1 VLLRVVAA
9 ASPPTICP
17 SPSFPP
23 LATQQGFDVICYC
36 ANVGQYKEDFD
47 KVREK
52 AMKCG
57 ASKVR
62 PGGGREGGE
71 AGGRVSFQKSQ
82 ADDDVAHGG
91 SHAFLSPFIT
101 RCISRTSARSS

>member
-1 VLLRVVAA
+1 MVWCGGTLLVLVL
-9 ASPPTICP
+9 SFSLPTLTP
-17 SPSFPP
+17 YVP
-23 LATQQGFDVICYC
+23 LTSRSVIITTQGFDVICYC

-62 PGGGREGGE
+62 
-71 AGGRVSFQKSQ
+71 Q
-82 ADDDVAHGG
+82 
-91 SHAFLSPFIT
+91 
-101 RCISRTSARSS
+101 

>member
-1 VLLRVVAA
+1 MVHVWLQFWFSLPT
-9 ASPPTICP
+9 PPYVP
-17 SPSFPP
+17 HHPP
-23 LATQQGFDVICYC
+23 NSRHAQGFDVICYC

-62 PGGGREGGE
+62 LGGWREGGKE
-71 AGGRVSFQKSQ
+71 AGGRVSFQKSS
-82 ADDDVAHGG
+82 G
-91 SHAFLSPFIT
+91 
-101 RCISRTSARSS
+101 R